1 VPSTRGQGVVTNR
14 QGEESTDEDRTP
26 DRVRETATAIAVHIV
41 NTPKSDAREAYE
53 AAWAQIDKQGLRHP
67 AGRQSHTAWLVGDV
81 FHVLDVW
88 DSADDM
94 SAFMQKLGPIL
105 EESGMKLAGEPDVGE
120 LVNVVRR
127 D

>member
-1 VPSTRGQGVVTNR
+1 
-14 QGEESTDEDRTP
+14 
-26 DRVRETATAIAVHIV
+26 
-41 NTPKSDAREAYE
+41 
-53 AAWAQIDKQGLRHP
+53 
-67 AGRQSHTAWLVGDV
+67 LVGDV